1 MTKGYS
7 LTEKSMMLKKKRL
20 EFKSC
25 FHYLFYQLLHYLT
38 SETQFPNMENWI
50 ISSILKTALKH
61 NVQILVSNTIVH

>member
-7 LTEKSMMLKKKRL
+7 LSEKSMMLKKKRL

-38 SETQFPNMENWI
+38 SETQFPSMEN
-50 ISSILKTALKH
+50 
-61 NVQILVSNTIVH
+61 